1 MAGGGEQRGEVEDMK
16 FKMDIDCTPE
26 EARAFLGLPEVAA
39 MQRAAMETLEKRMA
53 EGLAAMDTEALL
65 RTWMPGDL
73 KDWGEMQKS
82 FWSKVMAGGAAR
94 DEKT

>member
-1 MAGGGEQRGEVEDMK
+1 MK

-26 EARAFLGLPEVAA
+26 EARALLGLPEVAP
-39 MQRAAMETLEKRMA
+39 MQRAVMETLEKRML

-82 FWSKVMAGGAAR
+82 FWSKVMAGGAGR

>member
-1 MAGGGEQRGEVEDMK
+1 MK

-26 EARAFLGLPEVAA
+26 EARAFLGLPEVVA
-39 MQRAAMETLEKRMA
+39 MQRAVMETLEKRML
-53 EGLAAMDTEALL
+53 EGLAAMDAEALL

-82 FWSKVMAGGAAR
+82 FWSKVMAAAPAR